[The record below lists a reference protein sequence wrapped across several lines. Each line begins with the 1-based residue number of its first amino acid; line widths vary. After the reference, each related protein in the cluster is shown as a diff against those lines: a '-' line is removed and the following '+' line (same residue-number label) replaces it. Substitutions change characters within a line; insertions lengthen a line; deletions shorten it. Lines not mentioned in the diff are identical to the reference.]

1 MDVFLELLS
10 CGCCVDIQ
18 HYEVYS
24 TVSRAARL
32 VKTDVTLLL

>member
-18 HYEVYS
+18 HKVIFNILS
-24 TVSRAARL
+24 DATRL
-32 VKTDVTLLL
+32 DETYTTLLL

>member
-18 HYEVYS
+18 HYEVYN
-24 TVSRAARL
+24 TVSNAARL
-32 VKTDVTLLL
+32 